1 MNTRPVFFRVSRNGM
16 KAASAP
22 AMRPKALS
30 GSIAKYSRGL
40 ALSVLTLIGA
50 SQAPGATY
58 YWDTDGSGTS
68 GFGTASG
75 NWGSSAFW
83 GTSDLGTGA
92 TANTTITAS
101 DTVNFGTATVGLGT
115 GGIDINAANTVV
127 NNIVFGGASGS
138 ITLRAFAGTSIKLDG
153 TTPTITVNN
162 LQGTILTALVGNA
175 GLIKDGAGTL
185 ILSGDS
191 KTYTGTTT
199 VSAGTL
205 QWSGNGGS
213 NLGSTAYILNG
224 SSSLVINNLG
234 LNRAGNDD
242 RINNSANIALNGGSF
257 TYIGS
262 GSNQQYINEI
272 VGAISG
278 TGSSATAGSSITVT
292 GPGGGGL
299 NIQTTLTAASFTHS
313 PGNASILVNGA
324 GLGQDTLTVSF
335 TGVPRFIL
343 STAPSLVGTTS
354 ALTTGNGSNGLGLG
368 AAKDTKIVPF
378 LVGEATSTTG
388 GLGTATGRP
397 NTFLTYNSGTGLRPL
412 NPFDEFTQNA
422 ITSGNNTRIT
432 TATTASSTVAINSL
446 VIAGADSHHR
456 RHPDA
461 HQHQR
466 RDFIHLNQRHQT
478 VRFHGCPRL
487 RQCRGD
493 GPRQ

>member
-1 MNTRPVFFRVSRNGM
+1 MNSRPVFFQISRNRK

-40 ALSVLTLIGA
+40 ALSALALIGA

-58 YWDTDGSGTS
+58 YWDTDGSGTP

-101 DTVNFGTATVGLGT
+101 DTVNFGTATVGLRT

-127 NNIVFGGASGS
+127 NNIVFGNASGS

-205 QWSGNGGS
+205 QWSGDGGS

-234 LNRAGNDD
+234 LGRAGNDN
-242 RINNSANIALNGGSF
+242 RILDTATIALNGGSF
-257 TYIGS
+257 TYIGC
-262 GSNQQYINEI
+262 GSNQQFINET

-278 TGSSATAGSSITVT
+278 TGNSATSGSSITVI
-292 GPGGGGL
+292 GPNGGGTDY
-299 NIQTTLTAASFTHS
+299 TTLTAASFTHS
-313 PGNASILVNGA
+313 PGNASILVNGTT
-324 GLGQDTLTVSF
+324 LGKDTNSI
-335 TGVPRFIL
+335 GPGGSARFIL
-343 STAPSLVGTTS
+343 NTAPTLV
-354 ALTTGNGSNGLGLG
+354 
-368 AAKDTKIVPF
+368 
-378 LVGEATSTTG
+378 
-388 GLGTATGRP
+388 
-397 NTFLTYNSGTGLRPL
+397 
-412 NPFDEFTQNA
+412 
-422 ITSGNNTRIT
+422 
-432 TATTASSTVAINSL
+432 
-446 VIAGADSHHR
+446 
-456 RHPDA
+456 
-461 HQHQR
+461 
-466 RDFIHLNQRHQT
+466 
-478 VRFHGCPRL
+478 
-487 RQCRGD
+487 
-493 GPRQ
+493 